1 MKVWQPIKDRILQ
14 PEISIF
20 HAFHKPPYGGSNQFL
35 LALRDELRDCGFR
48 VGENHIA
55 PRTKS
60 CILNAFAFDS
70 HLLRRKRR
78 SGCRVL
84 HRVDGPVGTYRGTD
98 HTVDQQVA
106 DLNAEFADTTV
117 FQSQYSYAANLAL
130 DLQFKSPVIISN
142 AANPRI
148 FNRLG
153 RVPFGRDRKIRLISS
168 SWSSNPNK
176 GAASYRELESLLDWD
191 KFEYTFVGRT
201 EVQFDSIRTLDPVP
215 SDGLADLLR
224 QHDVYVTASLHDP
237 CSNAVIE
244 ALTCGL
250 PVIYVNSGGHA
261 ELVADAGY
269 PFSHV
274 TEIPDLLDRLVDE
287 YETRQSRIQLP
298 SLSDVANQ
306 YLDAMQIEH

>member
-1 MKVWQPIKDRILQ
+1 MHSHLTRT
-14 PEISIF
+14 F
-20 HAFHKPPYGGSNQFL
+20 YGGKGGADAAFCIVLMDLSAPTEAQITQWISR
-35 LALRDELRDCGFR
+35 LRISTPNLPIQRF
-48 VGENHIA
+48 
-55 PRTKS
+55 
-60 CILNAFAFDS
+60 
-70 HLLRRKRR
+70 
-78 SGCRVL
+78 
-84 HRVDGPVGTYRGTD
+84 
-98 HTVDQQVA
+98 
-106 DLNAEFADTTV
+106 

-130 DLQFKSPVIISN
+130 DIQFKSPVIISN

-201 EVQFDSIRTLDPVP
+201 EVQFDRIRTLAPVP

-224 QHDVYVTASLHDP
+224 KHDVYVTASLHDP

-298 SLSDVANQ
+298 LLSDVANQ